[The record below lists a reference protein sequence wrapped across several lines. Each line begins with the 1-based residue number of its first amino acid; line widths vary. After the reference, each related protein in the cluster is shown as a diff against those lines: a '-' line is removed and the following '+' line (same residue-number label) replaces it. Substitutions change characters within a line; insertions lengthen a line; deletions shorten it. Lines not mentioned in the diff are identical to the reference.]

1 MSDRISVSIKQNA
14 QCYLIILEKKN
25 KSGWSIMS
33 IIDNAKRYRILDKL
47 ELFFFQNNDIKFAIC
62 QNMAIEFNSKINL
75 TD

>member
-14 QCYLIILEKKN
+14 QCYLIILEKKI

-47 ELFFFQNNDIKFAIC
+47 ELFFF
-62 QNMAIEFNSKINL
+62 SKQ
-75 TD
+75 